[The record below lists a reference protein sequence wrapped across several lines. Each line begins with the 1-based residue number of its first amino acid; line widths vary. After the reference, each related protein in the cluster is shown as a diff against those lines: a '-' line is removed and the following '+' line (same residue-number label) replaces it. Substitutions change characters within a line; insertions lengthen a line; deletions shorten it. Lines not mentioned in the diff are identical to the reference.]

1 MHKIAGLLF
10 IAVSLTVV
18 LHAQDTLP
26 RFSAAARGPG
36 KILISWHNN
45 YPVVTQIS
53 IQRSTDSLKNFT
65 TLLTVPDP
73 KLPANGAVDK
83 APHPNFYYRLF
94 VVLDNGKYL
103 FTPSRRP
110 HSVTVETT
118 TAAAP
123 VTDTVDE
130 TLAGAE
136 RNRVLVVSPP
146 TNRTRTSINSPSTIH
161 GRPEISISNTVF
173 VRKGDT
179 LLGQLSGTAVQSF
192 RDSILRRTK
201 DTLVF
206 IDGDT
211 MLIKPFVAK
220 EVYKTSVYVFTGKLG
235 NIHVALPEAAKRHYT
250 VKFFDENNKLLFELA
265 EIRDPILILDK
276 TNFHHSGWFR
286 FELYDGDQLKEKN
299 KLFIPK
305 EF

>member
-10 IAVSLTVV
+10 IAVFFTVV

-53 IQRSTDSLKNFT
+53 IQRSTDSLKNFS

-94 VVLDNGKYL
+94 IVLDNGKYL

-110 HSVTVETT
+110 HSVTAETT
-118 TAAAP
+118 ITP
-123 VTDTVDE
+123 VTDTTDE
-130 TLAGAE
+130 TLAGAA

-146 TNRTRTSINSPSTIH
+146 NNRTRTSINSPSAIH
-161 GRPEISISNTVF
+161 GLPEISISNTVF
-173 VRKGDT
+173 IRKGDT

-206 IDGDT
+206 VDGDT
-211 MLIKPFVAK
+211 MLIKPFVPK

-235 NIHVALPEAAKRHYT
+235 NKIGRASCRERV
-250 VKFFDENNKLLFELA
+250 
-265 EIRDPILILDK
+265 
-276 TNFHHSGWFR
+276 
-286 FELYDGDQLKEKN
+286 
-299 KLFIPK
+299 
-305 EF
+305 